1 MKLYKGK
8 IADLYLYFGI
18 IKFKDDNSKAP
29 RLIPFFFKN
38 NKGLYIGAK
47 VEFEICL
54 TDKRKVRGEYLK
66 FAKIINIISRDI
78 NKNGPVKDIDRPI
91 DIINQNL
98 EGYEIKDE
106 KALNTFRNENGIYDS
121 EDYLSYLMKNL
132 KEPISVEKLKSIIK
146 QDKKLKAFV
155 LKWVLYLEAKVR
167 NEIITELIEEGYTL
181 SKLNDQV
188 NANLKK
194 IIKKSLK
201 NVGSNYLLK
210 TSPNNIKY
218 ELSKDPKYEYIP
230 KAREASF
237 DEVLSCFTLG
247 ELLILLRYLQKNNE
261 AFQSTS
267 WSEIYEC
274 MANIKPIRNIAAHG
288 DDFIS
293 LILDWENNPNALLQ
307 KNSKIYGRDKWYPDK
322 EKDDRIFNTIRSPLH
337 LVMKGNIQNSQDTAV
352 KISQILLGNP
362 TLLGLLYLFY
372 LMNKDNLQKEDFNN
386 EFSTLLG
393 DGVKIIDLIEF
404 EKRDS
409 ENNRAFWDKINEMF
423 NYIKQEGLEY
433 ESCFGNE
440 VYYVFYPGNQ
450 IAINLNDNALWITK
464 LLLKD
469 KEEFSNK
476 AGFLFENDNYSK
488 LKKLFSEIY
497 VQKKNPLESLKNF
510 ESLQEIFN
518 VVVGL
523 SSILIN
529 SHE

>member
-201 NVGSNYLLK
+201 K

-307 KNSKIYGRDKWYPDK
+307 KNSKIYGRDKW
-322 EKDDRIFNTIRSPLH
+322 
-337 LVMKGNIQNSQDTAV
+337 
-352 KISQILLGNP
+352 
-362 TLLGLLYLFY
+362 
-372 LMNKDNLQKEDFNN
+372 
-386 EFSTLLG
+386 
-393 DGVKIIDLIEF
+393 
-404 EKRDS
+404 
-409 ENNRAFWDKINEMF
+409 
-423 NYIKQEGLEY
+423 
-433 ESCFGNE
+433 
-440 VYYVFYPGNQ
+440 
-450 IAINLNDNALWITK
+450 
-464 LLLKD
+464 
-469 KEEFSNK
+469 
-476 AGFLFENDNYSK
+476 
-488 LKKLFSEIY
+488 
-497 VQKKNPLESLKNF
+497 
-510 ESLQEIFN
+510 
-518 VVVGL
+518 
-523 SSILIN
+523 
-529 SHE
+529 